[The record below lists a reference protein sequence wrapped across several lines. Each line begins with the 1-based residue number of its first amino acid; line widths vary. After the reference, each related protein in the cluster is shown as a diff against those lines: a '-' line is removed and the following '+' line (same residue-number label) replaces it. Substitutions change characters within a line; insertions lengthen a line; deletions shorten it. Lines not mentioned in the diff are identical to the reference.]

1 MARYLKNDQI
11 KTGSTAIQLP
21 VGDTASRPVA
31 PVNGQIRFN
40 SDTQRFEIYYNAW
53 LVLAITGQVAIT
65 KDTFTGDG
73 ERVDFTLS
81 QIPANSRSILVFV
94 GNVHQNPDDAF
105 TLSNAIITFLTPPPP
120 GQTVVIFHNFASTDA
135 YAS

>member
-21 VGDTASRPVA
+21 VGNTASRPEA

-53 LVLAITGQVAIT
+53 LVLAITGQVAIV

-73 ERVDFTLS
+73 AQTQYTLS
-81 QIPANSRSILVFV
+81 QIPVNSRSILVFV

-105 TLSNAIITFLTPPPP
+105 TLNNAIITFLNPPPP
-120 GQTVVIFHNFASTDA
+120 GQSVVVFHNFSSTDA